1 MYGTF
6 VGCKFLENVTNIPE
20 GCDDIQE
27 IYYGCSSLNNVN
39 VVIPGNVKKIYN
51 SFRDCSNLSG
61 KIII

>member
-39 VVIPGNVKKIYN
+39 VVIPGNVKK
-51 SFRDCSNLSG
+51 NL
-61 KIII
+61 